1 MYQVNKYLVC
11 QYRYGGRNFP
21 YLDCWGLVLNF
32 YKNELNIDLPLN
44 ESVKDMST
52 DVENTTKRQIK
63 YCEIKESDLGAD
75 TVYIACFYCNNKL
88 KHCGVVVNK
97 RILHT
102 TNTGTCYKSIR
113 DTKISY
119 KLWKI
124 KYYEVKC

>member
-44 ESVKDMST
+44 ESVKDMSA

-63 YCEIKESDLGAD
+63 YCEIKESDLCAD

-88 KHCGVVVNK
+88 N
-97 RILHT
+97 IFPS
-102 TNTGTCYKSIR
+102 NSI
-113 DTKISY
+113 
-119 KLWKI
+119 
-124 KYYEVKC
+124 